1 MSYVTNDARNLY
13 PLEGYYNIGQFYIYK
28 NCADPNNPF
37 EINNIHGIALI
48 VATYGEEEVQ
58 TRAGS
63 FLVCYVKNNYKEGID
78 LCYMTKPRSAGDSI
92 SADSIYIKPG
102 AASSF
107 TSLGA
112 FPVLVWW

>member
-1 MSYVTNDARNLY
+1 MSYVTNDVRNLY

-28 NCADPNNPF
+28 NCAGDAF
-37 EINNIHGIALI
+37 EINTIHGIALI
-48 VATYGEEEVQ
+48 VATYGEEETQ
-58 TRAGS
+58 TRAGVS
-63 FLVCYVKNNYKEGID
+63 ESCYIKNNYKSGID

>member
-48 VATYGEEEVQ
+48 VATYGKEEVQ

-63 FLVCYVKNNYKEGID
+63 PLQCCIKNNYKSGID
-78 LCYMTKPRSAGDSI
+78 LCYITKPTSSGDSL
-92 SADSIYIKPG
+92 SMDSIYIKPG
-102 AASSF
+102 ATSSF
-107 TSLGA
+107 LSLGSW
-112 FPVLVWW
+112 PILVWW